1 MNLLLGG
8 FKIWLPRRKSGNDQ
22 QKCDQ
27 CSIWRGDPSS
37 SSGKKAAKKN
47 KKEQQEMPAPFD
59 TYVALHI
66 VGNMVKKP
74 AEAMAAEIKEKVVD
88 MFDDILTE
96 TGGVETFLGYLG
108 DAEANVQ
115 CRKSANIPRE
125 FVDMLRE
132 NDIPFEEEEQQAAR
146 YIINPEIL
154 KDQDLL
160 GKLAVALQNAPGL
173 GGVEI
178 IQKQLPE
185 VKVKPTEETLRHL
198 AKIKDKTLR
207 RTLLDG
213 ITTIAFGQHKMPTK
227 KALKVLEELD
237 IFGE

>member
-1 MNLLLGG
+1 MAT
-8 FKIWLPRRKSGNDQ
+8 KKKSGNNEQ
-22 QKCDQ
+22 
-27 CSIWRGDPSS
+27 SAINAVFGGATPIAPAE
-37 SSGKKAAKKN
+37 KKATKKN
-47 KKEQQEMPAPFD
+47 KKDQQEMPAPFD
-59 TYVALHI
+59 AYVALHI
-66 VGNMVKKP
+66 VGTMVKKP

-88 MFDDILTE
+88 MFDEILTE

-125 FVDMLRE
+125 FVEMLRE
-132 NDIPFEEEEQQAAR
+132 NEIPFEEEEQQAAR

-154 KDQDLL
+154 KDQELL

-213 ITTIAFGQHKMPTK
+213 ITTIAFGQHKMATK